1 MNALELSAI
10 GVNVEANSWQEAV
23 RAAGNLLVKNGHAK
37 PSYVDGMIE
46 LATELG
52 PYIVMTPGIA
62 IPHARPEAGAID
74 VGFAAIKLAH
84 PIAFGNE
91 ENDPVHL
98 VLAFCTPSA
107 DAHIELLSIIADSLG
122 QDNLLEKVIAAET
135 IEDSAVIFQA

>member
-1 MNALELSAI
+1 MKTLELSAI
-10 GVNVEANSWQEAV
+10 RVNVEVNSWQEAV
-23 RAAGNLLVKNGHAK
+23 RAAGELLVKNGHAK
-37 PSYVDGMIE
+37 PPYVEGMIE

-52 PYIVMTPGIA
+52 PYIVMTPGVA

-91 ENDPVHL
+91 ENDPVYL

-107 DAHIELLSIIADSLG
+107 DAHIELLSIIADRLG

-135 IEDSAVIFQA
+135 IEDIKLIFQD